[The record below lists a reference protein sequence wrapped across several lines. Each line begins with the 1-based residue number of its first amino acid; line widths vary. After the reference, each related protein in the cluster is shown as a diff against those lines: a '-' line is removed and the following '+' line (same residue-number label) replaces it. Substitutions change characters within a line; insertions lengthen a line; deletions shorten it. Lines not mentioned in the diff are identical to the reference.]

1 MVIVERF
8 DKLGDIPS
16 DVWNSLLAR
25 SEINTIFLTWQ
36 WINCWWDVLGGDS
49 ELLLLVA
56 KEDGEIVGIAPLMIS
71 RKVVRFIS
79 TGETD
84 YCDFIVADEKKTD
97 VLTAFF
103 DYLRNNHR
111 LFNRLLLDNIPERS
125 STVNFIRE
133 LAKTSR
139 WKTIESVSSKCSAIE
154 VRDKEEHVGKS
165 LRKNDVKT
173 RFNYLNKN
181 GKLEYCVLTDIE
193 EIDATLDG
201 FFELHKDRRLLAGD
215 SSKFLGGRAKE
226 FYRKLADAFLPEGWL
241 RFNVLKFNDEL
252 IACHFGFLH
261 ENTLLHY
268 TPTFNL
274 DYFKRSPGLVL
285 MKFMIEECIENQ
297 IELFDFTRG
306 AEGYKKRF
314 ATVSRNNI
322 KFEMFL
328 DSFRWSVYRNTQSIR
343 EKVKSK
349 SPRLFNLLKKVLSPS
364 TYSGILRE
372 TAFVIRKNGIPRMIV
387 MFFQQLIPKLF
398 FSMRLII
405 YRRVFEERDK
415 DWTQGDFVISEG
427 NLSDLKIFVSD
438 TTLSKQQR
446 FLQQAFDRLRKGH
459 RLFVVEKDNKIV
471 HYSWVECA
479 KVIYLME
486 IDTYHD
492 FKQDTWYIY
501 HSYTSPEFRGK
512 GIYTAVLRF
521 ICDTFADTG
530 VENLCGYVLM
540 SNFIPHKGVK
550 RTGATPMVEY
560 NVTRLL
566 GLTWRRHKNY

>member
-1 MVIVERF
+1 MVTVERLDNFF
-8 DKLGDIPS
+8 DISS
-16 DVWNSLLAR
+16 DAWNSLLAQ
-25 SEINTIFLTWQ
+25 SEINTVFLTWQ

-56 KEDGEIVGIAPLMIS
+56 KDGVKIVGIAPLMIN

-79 TGETD
+79 VGETD
-84 YCDFIVADEKKTD
+84 YSDFIIDDEKKPE

-103 DYLRNNHR
+103 DYLINNRGLFIR
-111 LFNRLLLDNIPERS
+111 LSLDNIPERS
-125 STVNFIRE
+125 STVEFIRS
-133 LAKTSR
+133 LSQKTQ
-139 WKTIESVSSKCSAIE
+139 WKSIESVSSECSAIE
-154 VRDKEEHVGKS
+154 IRDKEEQAIAS

-181 GKLEYCVLTDIE
+181 GKLEYSVLTDID
-193 EIDATLDG
+193 EIDSTLDG
-201 FFELHKDRRLLAGD
+201 FFELHKDRRLIAGD
-215 SSKFLGGRAKE
+215 ISKFLGGRAKE

-241 RFNVLKFNDEL
+241 SFNVLKFNDEL

-268 TPTFNL
+268 TPTFNM

-285 MKFMIEECIENQ
+285 MKFMLEECIENRV
-297 IELFDFTRG
+297 ELFDFTRG

-328 DSFRWSVYRNTQSIR
+328 DSFRWSVLKNTQSIR
-343 EKVKSK
+343 AKIKNK

-364 TYSGILRE
+364 TYSVILHE
-372 TAFVIRKNGIPRMIV
+372 TAFVIRKNGIPRLII
-387 MFFQQLIPKLF
+387 MFFRQLIPKIF

-405 YRRVFEERDK
+405 YRRMFEEREK
-415 DWTQGDFVISEG
+415 DWTQGDYVIREG
-427 NLSDLKIFVSD
+427 NLSDLKIFVED
-438 TTLSKQQR
+438 TTLKKQQK

-459 RLFVVEKDNKIV
+459 RLFVVETDNNIV

-501 HSYTSPEFRGK
+501 HSYTSPDFRGK
-512 GIYTAVLRF
+512 GIYTTVLRF

-550 RTGATPMVEY
+550 RTGATPMIEY

-566 GLTWRRHKNY
+566 GITWRRFKDY

>member
-1 MVIVERF
+1 LVTVERF
-8 DKLGDIPS
+8 DTLRDISS
-16 DVWNSLLAR
+16 DAWNSLLAR
-25 SEINTIFLTWQ
+25 SEINTVFLTQQ
-36 WINCWWDVLGGDS
+36 WINCWWDVLGSDN
-49 ELLLLVA
+49 ELLLLAA
-56 KEDGEIVGIAPLMIS
+56 KDGSEIVGIAPLMIN
-71 RKVVRFIS
+71 RKVAQFIS
-79 TGETD
+79 AGETD
-84 YCDFIVADEKKTD
+84 YSDFIINTEKKHE

-103 DYLRNNHR
+103 YYLKNNR
-111 LFNRLLLDNIPERS
+111 GLFNRLSLDNIPERS
-125 STVNFIRE
+125 STVEFIRS
-133 LAKTSR
+133 LSQKTQ
-139 WKTIESVSSKCSAIE
+139 WKTIESVSSECSAIE
-154 VRDKEEHVGKS
+154 IRDKEEQARAS

-181 GKLEYCVLTDIE
+181 GRLEYRVLTDIK

-201 FFELHKDRRLLAGD
+201 FFEMHKDRRLIAGD

-241 RFNVLKFNDEL
+241 RFNVLKFNGEL

-268 TPTFNL
+268 TPTFNM

-285 MKFMIEECIENQ
+285 MKFMLEECLENQ
-297 IELFDFTRG
+297 VELFDFTRG
-306 AEGYKKRF
+306 AEGYKRRF
-314 ATVSRNNI
+314 ATVTRNNI

-328 DSFRWSVYRNTQSIR
+328 DNTQYCLIKISQSIKNR
-343 EKVKSK
+343 IKGKSL
-349 SPRLFNLLKKVLSPS
+349 RLFNLLKKVLSPS
-364 TYSGILRE
+364 TYRSILHE
-372 TAFVIRKNGIPRMIV
+372 TAFVVRKNGIPRLIA
-387 MFFQQLIPKLF
+387 MFFRQLIPKIF

-415 DWTQGDFVISEG
+415 DWTQGDFIIREG
-427 NLSDLKIFVSD
+427 KLSDLKIFVAD
-438 TTLSKQQR
+438 TTIKKQQK
-446 FLQQAFDRLRKGH
+446 FLQQAFDRIRKGH
-459 RLFVVEKDNKIV
+459 KLFVVEKDNIIV

-501 HSYTSPEFRGK
+501 HSYTSPDFRGK

-560 NVTRLL
+560 NVTRFL
-566 GLTWRRHKNY
+566 GITWRRHKEY

>member
-1 MVIVERF
+1 MVTVERF
-8 DKLGDIPS
+8 DTVRDISS
-16 DVWNSLLAR
+16 DAWNSLLER
-25 SEINTIFLTWQ
+25 SEINTVFLTWQ

-49 ELLLLVA
+49 ELLLLAA
-56 KEDGEIVGIAPLMIS
+56 KDDGDIVGIAPLMIS

-79 TGETD
+79 AGETD
-84 YCDFIVADEKKTD
+84 YSDFIICSERKTE

-103 DYLRNNHR
+103 DYLKSNRN
-111 LFNRLLLDNIPERS
+111 LFNRLSLDNIPERS
-125 STVNFIRE
+125 STVEFIRE
-133 LAKTSR
+133 HAKTAH
-139 WKTIESVSSKCSAIE
+139 WKTIQSVSSECPAIE
-154 VRDKEEHVGKS
+154 IRDKEEQVRAS

-181 GKLEYCVLTDIE
+181 GILEYSVLADID

-201 FFELHKDRRLLAGD
+201 FFELHKDRRLIAGD

-241 RFNVLKFNDEL
+241 SFNVLKFNDEL

-261 ENTLLHY
+261 DNKLLHY
-268 TPTFNL
+268 TPTFNM

-285 MKFMIEECIENQ
+285 MKFMLEECIENQ
-297 IELFDFTRG
+297 VELFDFTRG
-306 AEGYKKRF
+306 AEGYKQRF
-314 ATVSRNNI
+314 ATVTRNNI

-328 DSFRWSVYRNTQSIR
+328 DSFRWSVLINTQSIR
-343 EKVKSK
+343 AKIKSK
-349 SPRLFNLLKKVLSPS
+349 SPRLYKLLKTVLSPS
-364 TYSGILRE
+364 TYAGILHE
-372 TAFVIRKNGIPRMIV
+372 TAFVIRKYGIPRLIV
-387 MFFQQLIPKLF
+387 LF
-398 FSMRLII
+398 FRQLMPKIFYSMRLII

-415 DWTQGDFVISEG
+415 DWIQGDFVIRKG
-427 NLSDLKIFVSD
+427 NLSDLNIFVAD
-438 TTLSKQQR
+438 TTLKKQQR

-459 RLFVVEKDNKIV
+459 RLFVVEKDDNIV

-501 HSYTSPEFRGK
+501 HSYTTPNFRGK

-530 VENLCGYVLM
+530 VENLCGYVLT

-560 NVTRLL
+560 NVTSLL
-566 GLTWRRHKNY
+566 GLTWRRSKDY